1 MAILEHELAHP
12 QLTEWQEDQLDRAN
26 LSSDLLD
33 LWFEYEAQ
41 ALQHSS
47 AAVTV
52 GTANLRL
59 THAERWEAAHM
70 AHSALNHTGLAEK
83 GVAWTEV
90 LSVLDTCDAA
100 WLARG
105 ASGRLGGQS
114 LAVACLAVV
123 SILAKS
129 ATHEGV
135 QCTRFLTRPMEQGVH
150 DQATVFLNLLQWR
163 IHVPSLTT
171 WVSTLSRRVAVLSP
185 DLFEARIHLSENSAL
200 NFALG
205 MIVFSAAFPRD
216 PPRQLAC
223 GLVALCLAQTGAFDS
238 HDLRPEDVWEKEWE
252 HLLFNALSSPAPP
265 ARDPNFQVDVLL
277 LAFGC
282 ELEQLQQACMR
293 TLGLLRAAGFGGAP
307 RVVVSI

>member
-1 MAILEHELAHP
+1 
-12 QLTEWQEDQLDRAN
+12 
-26 LSSDLLD
+26 
-33 LWFEYEAQ
+33 
-41 ALQHSS
+41 
-47 AAVTV
+47 
-52 GTANLRL
+52 L
-59 THAERWEAAHM
+59 THTERWDAARIV
-70 AHSALNHTGLAEK
+70 HSVLHHTGLANK

-90 LSVLDTCDAA
+90 LILLDTCDAA

-105 ASGRLGGQS
+105 AGGRLGGQS
-114 LAVACLAVV
+114 LPVACLAVV
-123 SILAKS
+123 SIMAKS

-171 WVSTLSRRVAVLSP
+171 WVSTLSRRVAVLST
-185 DLFEARIHLSENSAL
+185 DLFEALIHLAENSAL

-205 MIVFSAAFPRD
+205 MIVFSAASPRD

-238 HDLRPEDVWEKEWE
+238 HDLRLEDVWEEEWE
-252 HLLFNALSSPAPP
+252 YLHFNSLSSPAPP
-265 ARDPNFQVDVLL
+265 ASDPSFQVDVLL

-282 ELEQLQQACMR
+282 ELEQLQKACMM
-293 TLGLLRAAGFGGAP
+293 TLGWLRAAGFGGVP
-307 RVVVSI
+307 SGVVSI